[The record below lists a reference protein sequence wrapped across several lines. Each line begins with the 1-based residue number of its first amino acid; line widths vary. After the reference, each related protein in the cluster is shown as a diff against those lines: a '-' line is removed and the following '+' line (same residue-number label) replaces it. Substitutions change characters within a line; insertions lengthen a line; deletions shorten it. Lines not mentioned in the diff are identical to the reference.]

1 MEGLRDRYRDGA
13 AVVELAPAREPAF
26 VPAAVAQALGL
37 RESAGAQVEDA
48 LEAFV
53 ADRELLLCI
62 DNFEHV
68 LEAAPLV
75 SRLLS
80 AAPELTVIAT
90 SRAPLRLR
98 DEQEL
103 AVPPLPATDAE
114 ALFVRRAGQ
123 VRPDLALGNGNRE
136 VVAEICRR
144 LDGLPLAIE
153 LAAARVRAL
162 SPPMLLQRLDG
173 RLPLLTG
180 GPRDA
185 PERQRTLRATIEWS
199 YELLPEQERHL
210 FARLSVFA
218 GGCTLEAAEAVC
230 DADLDTLTGLVEQ
243 NLLRQDDAADS
254 VRYTMLET
262 IREYAA
268 ERLHESGTEADLG
281 GRHADFFVA
290 LAEEAEG
297 GIYGG
302 RQLEWLDRLDGELPN
317 IRSAL
322 ASLLE
327 RRQAA
332 RALRLCTAIWTFW
345 EARRPSDGRRWL
357 EAGLSEEEPV
367 ATEIRTRGLFALGHL
382 MFFAGDV
389 CPRA

>member
-1 MEGLRDRYRDGA
+1 MRELLEGGARLVTLTGPGGSGKTRLALALVEGLRDRYRDGA

-80 AAPELTVIAT
+80 AAPDLTVIAT

-199 YELLPEQERHL
+199 YELLYPSTS
-210 FARLSVFA
+210 ARCSPA
-218 GGCTLEAAEAVC
+218 SRSSPAAAP
-230 DADLDTLTGLVEQ
+230 
-243 NLLRQDDAADS
+243 
-254 VRYTMLET
+254 
-262 IREYAA
+262 
-268 ERLHESGTEADLG
+268 
-281 GRHADFFVA
+281 
-290 LAEEAEG
+290 
-297 GIYGG
+297 
-302 RQLEWLDRLDGELPN
+302 WKP
-317 IRSAL
+317 
-322 ASLLE
+322 
-327 RRQAA
+327 
-332 RALRLCTAIWTFW
+332 
-345 EARRPSDGRRWL
+345 RRPS
-357 EAGLSEEEPV
+357 
-367 ATEIRTRGLFALGHL
+367 ATPTSTR
-382 MFFAGDV
+382 
-389 CPRA
+389 